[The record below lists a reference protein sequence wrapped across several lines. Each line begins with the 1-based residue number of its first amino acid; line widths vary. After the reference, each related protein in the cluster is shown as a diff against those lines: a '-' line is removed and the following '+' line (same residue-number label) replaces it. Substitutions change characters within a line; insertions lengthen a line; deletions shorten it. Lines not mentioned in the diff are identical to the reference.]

1 MEIRVSESFGVKRVN
16 YPSTLGYKLFDEN
29 EQCGLHGPN
38 DGSVRAEKQILTK
51 KKNNDRLSD
60 IRIIIKSITTTVF
73 GTRTKLMN
81 DFSTFFFFLI
91 FQILSRTLLSGGIFA
106 LLLWHA
112 RNEGT

>member
-51 KKNNDRLSD
+51 KKKQR
-60 IRIIIKSITTTVF
+60 
-73 GTRTKLMN
+73 
-81 DFSTFFFFLI
+81 STLGYTYYN
-91 FQILSRTLLSGGIFA
+91 QIDYDNSVWYT
-106 LLLWHA
+106 
-112 RNEGT
+112 NEINE